1 MEDLLQRLETQIKAL
16 IDQHDQLKLS
26 NQQLHHGRFTL
37 AREKELLLARQQ
49 KAAIQIEALVSKLKA
64 IEKIT

>member
-1 MEDLLQRLETQIKAL
+1 MEDLLQRLEKQIKQL

-26 NQQLHHGRFTL
+26 NQQLHHGKFTL
-37 AREKELLLARQQ
+37 AREKELLLSRQQ
-49 KAAIQIEALVSKLKA
+49 KAASQIEALVSKLKA